1 MNYAHLTRP
10 VKPINRL
17 LMQGSILIVVL
28 SIALFG
34 LLGPGQ
40 FLKSAHDIFDAPAAK
55 IISQVLPGVLDP
67 NTAAA
72 EHRATEI
79 AQLLHRHWEDSL
91 LAVEKVNIKDVTIL
105 EFHPDYGNG
114 AIVLRGEA
122 KEFDALADYIKQLNS
137 AGLVNHVTLM
147 HEQAVSR
154 EHVDTIE
161 FELKGEL

>member
-1 MNYAHLTRP
+1 MNYSHLTRP

-17 LMQGSILIVVL
+17 LVQASLLIVLL
-28 SIALFG
+28 SAVIFG
-34 LLGPGQ
+34 FLGPHK
-40 FLKSAHDIFDAPAAK
+40 FLTSAHDLLDAPAAK
-55 IISQVLPGVLDP
+55 ILPQVLPGVLDP
-67 NTAAA
+67 NAVAT

-79 AQLLHRHWEDSL
+79 SQLLHRHWEDSL
-91 LAVEKVNIKDVTIL
+91 LAVERVNITDVTIL

-122 KEFDALADYIKQLNS
+122 KEFDALADYVKLLNKT
-137 AGLVNHVTLM
+137 GLVNHVTLM

-161 FELKGEL
+161 FELKGDL